1 MRRFRRL
8 LWISLASLVVLGGLG
23 TGGLF
28 IYQASLDS
36 DIVRLPAALPTS
48 KEEEKQRPQPKPGFG
63 ETWLLVGTDRRAD
76 DATTGDGAKAA
87 LWQPGSQ
94 RTDTIMLAHVSEDR
108 RHAAIVSIPRDSW
121 VNIPGRGRAKIN
133 AAFSW
138 GGPALLIKTVE
149 SLTGIRIDHY
159 AAIDFKGFA
168 TAVDAVDGV
177 DVEVAKTVRD
187 TSSGVTWTAG
197 RHHLNGE
204 QALQFVRQRYNLP
217 GGDFDR
223 IKRQQAL
230 LKGLSDR
237 VLSAGTLANP
247 VKVDGLLR
255 AITKSVTVD
264 DRVTMA
270 LLRSRLIDLAGLEAS
285 GFLTMPT
292 RGTGTEGQQS
302 VVYLD
307 DRKTR
312 ALCEAIRNDRVRE
325 YVKRTGQANSV
336 DTVR

>member
-8 LWISLASLVVLGGLG
+8 LWISLASLVLLGALG

-28 IYQASLDS
+28 IYQSSLDS

-48 KEEEKQRPQPKPGFG
+48 QAEEKQRPQPKPGHG

-76 DATTGDGAKAA
+76 AQTTGDGAKAA
-87 LWQPGSQ
+87 LWVPGSQ
-94 RTDTIMLAHVSEDR
+94 RTDTIMLAHLSEDR
-108 RHAAIVSIPRDSW
+108 KHVAVVSIPRDSW
-121 VNIPGRGRAKIN
+121 VTIPGRGRAKIN

-149 SLTGIRIDHY
+149 SLTGIRVDHY

-168 TAVDAVDGV
+168 AAVDAVDGV

-187 TSSGVTWTAG
+187 TNSGTTWTAG

-204 QALQFVRQRYNLP
+204 QALLFVRQRYNLP

-230 LKGLSDR
+230 LKALSDR
-237 VLSAGTLANP
+237 TLTAGTLTNP
-247 VKVDGLLR
+247 GKVDGLLR
-255 AITKSVTVD
+255 SITKATTVD
-264 DRVTMA
+264 DGVTLAM
-270 LLRSRLIDLAGLEAS
+270 LRSRLIDLAELDAS
-285 GFLTMPT
+285 DYFTMPT
-292 RGTGTEGQQS
+292 RGTGMEGAQS

-307 DRKTR
+307 SRKTR
-312 ALCEAIRNDRVRE
+312 ALSDALRTDQARE
-325 YVKRTGQANSV
+325 YVKRTGPGNSV
-336 DTVR
+336 KTVR